1 VRFPDGMDDGRS
13 HPDWHA
19 LEAAEAAVRLDVDP
33 HVGLAPE
40 EAARR
45 AELHGPNA
53 LEAEPER
60 SSLDIALSQFRSP
73 LIAILLVAGVVTVL
87 LAEYVDAAVI
97 AFVLA
102 INATIGFVQE
112 RRADRSVHALMA
124 LASPTATVVRA
135 GRPTRLDATALVPG
149 DVVLLESGTRVPADL
164 RLVATTALT
173 VDESLLT
180 GESLPARKDP
190 GALPTATLAADRA
203 CVAHAGTTVASGRG
217 RGVVIATG
225 AGTELGRIAAS
236 IRAEVQ
242 PATPLQRRM
251 KRFAN
256 IVAAAVMVTVVVTFV
271 LGIALGL
278 PADEMFLTGVALAV
292 AVVPEGLPIALTVAL
307 ALGVRRMAARNAIVR
322 TLPAVETLG
331 STDVIGSDK
340 TGTLTENR
348 MTVVEVW
355 TPDGAVH
362 DPGDLPTTGPLLAA
376 ALRTAVLA
384 NEAELVRVDGGVE
397 HRGDPTETA
406 LLEAAER
413 AGMLVDPV
421 RSSTRVLAAV
431 PFEPTLQ
438 YAAVL
443 VDEDGPVLRLKGAPE
458 RLVAA
463 CVAMAG
469 PDGPGAL
476 DATAALAQA
485 ADMASRGLRVLATA
499 ERRIPADLPPEA
511 AVEPRE
517 LVLTGLVGMQDPPRT
532 GAREAVAA
540 CRRAGVRVV
549 MITGDHAATALAIAR
564 DLGIADARHDGV
576 LTGAELVDLDQ
587 AALRD
592 RVRTVAVYAR
602 VAPDQKLAI
611 VRALQDLGDVVAV
624 TGDGVNDAP
633 ALRAADIGVAMGR
646 SGTDVAREASDMVLT
661 DDSFASIAAAVEEG
675 RVVFDNVRKV
685 TYFLVSTGVATIVS
699 ILTALVAGW
708 PLPYVPAALLWLN
721 VVTNG
726 LDDVALAFDPAEPD
740 VLERPPRGHA
750 EPIVTPVLWVRS
762 ILVGLVMAV
771 GSLWVFR
778 WSDAAGLP
786 LDQQRGAA
794 LTTLVIAMAVH
805 TLSVRSE
812 RRLLLA
818 VDPRT
823 NPLLMAAI
831 VLPTMVHVGAL
842 SWGPTRT
849 MLQVGPVTGDG
860 WTRIALIGLA
870 TMVTSDL
877 HKLWCRAA
885 ERRRAARRT
894 ALEGAWA

>member
-1 VRFPDGMDDGRS
+1 MEDALPGT
-13 HPDWHA
+13 DWHA
-19 LEAAEAAVRLDVDP
+19 LEAAEAAVRLGVDP
-33 HVGLAPE
+33 HVGLTAD
-40 EAARR
+40 EAAER
-45 AELHGPNA
+45 AAVHGPNA
-53 LEAEPER
+53 LAAEPER
-60 SSLDIALSQFRSP
+60 SSLDIALAQFRSP
-73 LIAILLVAGVVTVL
+73 LIAILLVAGVVTIA

-97 AFVLA
+97 AVVLT

-112 RRADRSVHALMA
+112 RRADRSVQALMA
-124 LASPTATVVRA
+124 LASPTAVVVRD
-135 GRPTRLDATALVPG
+135 GRPARLDAATLVPG

-164 RLVATTALT
+164 RLITTTALT

-190 GALPTATLAADRA
+190 AALPAATLAADRR
-203 CVAHAGTTVASGRG
+203 CIAHAGTTVAAGRG
-217 RGVVIATG
+217 RGLVVAIG
-225 AGTELGRIAAS
+225 ADTELGRIAAS

-242 PATPLQRRM
+242 PPTPLQRRM

-256 IVAAAVMVTVVVTFV
+256 VVAAAVMATVAVTFV
-271 LGIALGL
+271 LGVALGL
-278 PADEMFLTGVALAV
+278 PAEEMFLTGVALAV

-307 ALGVRRMAARNAIVR
+307 ALGVRRMAARNAIIR

-348 MTVVEVW
+348 MTVVELW
-355 TPDGAVH
+355 TPDGTVH
-362 DPGDLPTTGPLLAA
+362 STTDTDATGPLLAA
-376 ALRTAVLA
+376 VLRTAVLA
-384 NEAELVRVDGGVE
+384 NEAELVRVDGGSE
-397 HRGDPTETA
+397 HRGDPTEIA

-413 AGMLVDPV
+413 MGILVDPL
-421 RSSTRVLAAV
+421 RSSTRALAAV
-431 PFEPTLQ
+431 PFEPALQ

-458 RLVAA
+458 RVVAA
-463 CVAMAG
+463 CTGMAG
-469 PDGPGAL
+469 SDGPVAL
-476 DATAALAQA
+476 DVTAALAQA

-499 ERRIPADLPPEA
+499 ERRVPPGLAQPAAL
-511 AVEPRE
+511 EPRE
-517 LVLTGLVGMQDPPRT
+517 LVLTGLVGMQDPPRD

-564 DLGIADARHDGV
+564 DLGITDDHHKGV
-576 LTGAELVDLDQ
+576 LTGVELADLDA
-587 AALRD
+587 AALQE

-611 VRALQDLGDVVAV
+611 VRALQDLGDIVAV

-661 DDSFASIAAAVEEG
+661 NDAFASIAAAVEEG

-685 TYFLVSTGVATIVS
+685 TYFLVSTGVATIVA
-699 ILTALVAGW
+699 ILTALIAGW

-740 VLERPPRGHA
+740 VLDRPPRGHA
-750 EPIVTPVLWVRS
+750 EPIVTPLLWVRS

-771 GSLWVFR
+771 GSLWVYR
-778 WSDAAGLP
+778 WASASGLP

-794 LTTLVIAMAVH
+794 LTTLVIAMGVH
-805 TLSVRSE
+805 TYSVRSE

-823 NPLLMAAI
+823 NPLLMTAV
-831 VLPTMVHVGAL
+831 VLPTFVHVGAL

-849 MLQVGPVTGDG
+849 ILQVGPVTGDG
-860 WTRIALIGLA
+860 WMRIALIGVA

-885 ERRRAARRT
+885 ERRATARRT
-894 ALEGAWA
+894 ALEGTWR